1 MKGRDGPVLF
11 VSLITFLNGL
21 DGILHALL
29 VRVPEPPHFRQ
40 VLPYGLHQH
49 WGRLLGLLTGFLL
62 IDLSYHLW
70 RRRRAAWAGAMII
83 SLVAVVAH
91 LLRGHSAG
99 LALAPLLSAGLLLL
113 LRKHFT
119 VRSEPRSIAQGVGLA
134 LLTGVVTLGYGTF
147 GFWLL
152 DRRDFGIEFHW
163 HEALARSLRQFALLG
178 NPDLT
183 PHTNHARWFLDSLEV
198 LGIGAALFAAFSLYR
213 PIAFRL
219 RTLPHE
225 RAAARHLV
233 DRYGRSSLDHFKMT
247 SDKSFFFGPEHAC
260 FVGYRVAWGF
270 AIGLGDPVGKPET
283 VVPTLNAFAHS
294 ASDNGWRVAFHQVSS
309 ELLDEYRKLGLSV
322 LKIGEEA
329 LVELDTFIADTAQGK
344 TFRRIRSRGSTG
356 GLEVVRYEP
365 PLPPE
370 IVDELALVSEEWLR
384 IPGRRERGFTL
395 GSFQRSE
402 IAATPVFAAH
412 DASGR
417 LIAFLNQI
425 PCWPAGTATVDLMRH
440 RLDIPNGT
448 MDYLFLKTLEMLSSD
463 YRRFSLGLAPLA
475 GVGDHPGASLEERAV
490 HQIYERLNRFF
501 SYKGLRSYKSKFD
514 PIWEDRFFCYEG
526 GPQALLRA
534 SMALGRMTER

>member
-1 MKGRDGPVLF
+1 MKGRDWPVLF
-11 VSLITFLNGL
+11 VALITFLNGL

-29 VRVPEPPHFRQ
+29 VRVPEPPHLGQ
-40 VLPYGLHQH
+40 VLPYGLHH
-49 WGRLLGLLTGFLL
+49 WGKLLGLLAGFLL
-62 IDLSYHLW
+62 VDLSYQLW
-70 RRRRAAWAGAMII
+70 RRRRAAWAGALLI
-83 SLVAVVAH
+83 SLMAALAH
-91 LLRGHSAG
+91 LLHGHNMG
-99 LALAPLLSAGLLLL
+99 LALAPLLSAALLLL

-134 LLTGVVTLGYGTF
+134 AITGLVTLGYGTF

-163 HEALARSLRQFALLG
+163 REALARSMRQFALLG

-183 PHTNHARWFLDSLEV
+183 PHTLHARWFLDSLEV

-233 DRYGRSSLDHFKMT
+233 ERYGRSSLDHFKMT
-247 SDKSFFFGPEHAC
+247 GDKSFFFGPEHAC

-270 AIGLGDPVGKPET
+270 AIGLGDPVGASDA
-283 VVPTLNAFAHS
+283 VVPTLNAFVDS
-294 ASDNGWRVAFHQVSS
+294 ATDNGWRVAFHQVSS

-329 LVELDTFIADTAQGK
+329 LVDLDAFVTETAQGK
-344 TFRRIRSRGSTG
+344 TFRRIRSRGSSG
-356 GLEVVRYEP
+356 GLDVVRYAP
-365 PLPPE
+365 PIAPE
-370 IVDELALVSEEWLR
+370 ILDELAIISDEWLL

-395 GSFQRSE
+395 GRFQRSE
-402 IAATPVFAAH
+402 IAGTPVYAAR

-417 LIAFLNQI
+417 MLAFVNQI
-425 PCWPAGTATVDLMRH
+425 PCWPDGTATVDLMRH
-440 RLDIPNGT
+440 RLEIPNGT
-448 MDYLFLKTLEMLSSD
+448 MDYLFLRTLEMLSAE
-463 YRRFSLGLAPLA
+463 YLRFSLGLAPLA

-514 PIWEDRFFCYEG
+514 PVWEDRFFCYEG

-534 SMALGRMTER
+534 GMALGRMTER